1 MSIKETAGGVLITIF
16 VKLNSSKF
24 AVEFNDDDIIVY
36 ATGEPEKGKVNREI
50 LKELTKLF
58 HSNVELISGATSRQK
73 QLTVGVKKEILEQV
87 LKKK

>member
-16 VKLNSSKF
+16 VKPNSSKF
-24 AVEFNDDDIIVY
+24 AVEFSDDDIIVY